1 MAVLTRYKKI
11 RYAEFCFKCKHGGKM
26 SKEQVIAWWE
36 TQSYPERWRVDVL
49 QENGNGEFAVVLK
62 SGSPEFPVKVE
73 EFGPF
78 EEDTLIYSL
87 KTTFPGAEIML
98 KF

>member
-1 MAVLTRYKKI
+1 MA
-11 RYAEFCFKCKHGGKM
+11 
-26 SKEQVIAWWE
+26 KEQVIAWWE
-36 TQSYPERWRVDVL
+36 TKKYPERWCVDVL
-49 QENGNGEFAVVLK
+49 HENSEGEFAVVLK
-62 SGSPEFPVKVE
+62 SGSPDFPIKVE

-87 KTTFPGAEIML
+87 KVTFPHAEICL

>member
-1 MAVLTRYKKI
+1 
-11 RYAEFCFKCKHGGKM
+11 M
-26 SKEQVIAWWE
+26 SKEQVIAWWD
-36 TQSYPERWRVDVL
+36 TQSIPERWCVDVL
-49 QENGNGEFAVVLK
+49 QKNNEGEFAVVLK
-62 SGSPEFPVKVE
+62 SGSPDFPIKVE

-87 KTTFPGAEIML
+87 KTTFPSAEICL

>member
-1 MAVLTRYKKI
+1 
-11 RYAEFCFKCKHGGKM
+11 M
-26 SKEQVIAWWE
+26 SKEQIIAWWD
-36 TQSYPERWRVDVL
+36 TQSFPEKWCVDVL
-49 QENGNGEFAVVLK
+49 KANSEGEFAVVLK
-62 SGSPEFPVKVE
+62 SGSPDFPIKVE

-87 KTTFPGAEIML
+87 KTTFPSAEIYL